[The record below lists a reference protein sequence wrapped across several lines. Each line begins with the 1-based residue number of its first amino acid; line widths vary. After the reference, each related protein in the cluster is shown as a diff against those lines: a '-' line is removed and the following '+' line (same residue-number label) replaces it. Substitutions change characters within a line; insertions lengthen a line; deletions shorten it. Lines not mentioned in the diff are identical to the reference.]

1 MNKLTTPDQIHRVKN
16 EGGDNNLLELVL
28 ADPYFDPIKARVE
41 SGDLLEHKSF
51 VGRAVEQVEEFI
63 SEEVQPVLEKYSQ
76 ALKNAK
82 ESKLA
87 VWRKQPWKSDPNTT
101 VKYDEIV
108 AKQ

>member
-1 MNKLTTPDQIHRVKN
+1 MATPDQILRVKN

-28 ADPYFDPIKARVE
+28 ADPYFEPIKARVE
-41 SGDLLEHKSF
+41 SGHLLEHKSF

-87 VWRKQPWKSDPNTT
+87 V
-101 VKYDEIV
+101 
-108 AKQ
+108 